1 MNQSFIEGLLKNG
14 DSLVYPVQ
22 SPSKSE
28 TAVYALYRKIKQFEE
43 NLDDDHKISARL
55 ANLGSTLVMDITQ
68 ITELGPTLVSFEGTI
83 NGEPASLIQDVSQIN
98 LLLLSVPRTDFSKPK
113 IPIGFRAPSDN

>member
-1 MNQSFIEGLLKNG
+1 MSEPFIAGLLKNG
-14 DSLVYPVQ
+14 ESLAYPVHK
-22 SPSKSE
+22 PSKSE
-28 TAVYALYRKIKQFEE
+28 TAVRALYNRIKQFEE
-43 NLDDDHKISARL
+43 NLDNEHKISARL

-68 ITELGPTLVSFEGTI
+68 IIELGPTLVSFEGTI